1 MEKKVLTKEEVEG
14 LAREVSSLMEK
25 KPILCLKGDL
35 GAGKTF
41 FASNLIKHL
50 LGENNINITSPT
62 FSMVNIYKTKNG
74 KSIHH
79 FDLYRLK
86 NFEDLEDIG
95 FFDAI
100 QSEICIIE
108 WWNIFEMELK
118 NLLHFSI
125 FIDINNVDKN
135 QREFIIY

>member
-118 NLLHFSI
+118 NLLHFAI